1 MGYCSEENLAY
12 LSEPESPNA
21 LVATKKDH
29 KQRNDTEPP
38 TEWSHSQRF
47 QIEGSHGPQAQDN
60 GWACSLRHEILH
72 R

>member
-1 MGYCSEENLAY
+1 MGHYICFFEEECGLILADAGYCSEENLEY

-38 TEWSHSQRF
+38 PRGRIPKDSRLSQ
-47 QIEGSHGPQAQDN
+47 
-60 GWACSLRHEILH
+60 
-72 R
+72 